1 MIRVLVADDHAVV
14 RQGLRQILSAAAD
27 VALVGEAANGLAVI
41 DMVAERE
48 VDVVLLDVAMP
59 GKSGVDVLKTLHE
72 RHPKLPVLILSMY
85 PEDQYAV
92 RLIKAGA
99 AGYLNK
105 EAAPEQLLDAV
116 RTAVQG
122 KRYITPA
129 VAELLAQE
137 VDRDREGPPHKTLSN
152 REFQIMLMLARGVP
166 VSEIARELFLS
177 VKTVST
183 HRMRILDKMGLKTNA
198 DLTYYAIKNRLVE

>member
-1 MIRVLVADDHAVV
+1 MIRVVVADDHAVV
-14 RQGLRQILSAAAD
+14 RQGLRQILSAAVD
-27 VALVGEAANGLAVI
+27 VQVVGEAGNGLAALDI
-41 DMVAERE
+41 VADRE
-48 VDVVLLDVAMP
+48 VDVVLLDIAMP
-59 GKSGVDVLKTLHE
+59 GKSGIDVLKTLHA
-72 RHPKLPVLILSMY
+72 RHPRLPILILSIY

-99 AGYLNK
+99 AGYLSK
-105 EAAPEQLLDAV
+105 EAAPEQLIEAI

-137 VDRDREGPPHKTLSN
+137 VDKDHGGPLHEALSN
-152 REFQIMLMLARGVP
+152 REFQIMMMLARGIP
-166 VSEIARELFLS
+166 VSDIARELFLS

-183 HRMRILDKMGLKTNA
+183 HRMRILDKMGMKTNA
-198 DLTYYAIKNRLVE
+198 DLTYYAIKNQLIE